1 MAFKMKGNPMDFIRS
16 QKLKANKTLSG
27 EYPNTSTDQRDG
39 DFSAINDL
47 EDRIGFI
54 ENNDIGDDGPTQ
66 NQKTTLRALKA
77 RLKKL
82 RT

>member
-16 QKLKANKTLSG
+16 QQIKANKTLPG
-27 EYPNTSTDQRDG
+27 ESAGTSTDQRDG

-47 EDRIGFI
+47 VHRIDHIED
-54 ENNDIGDDGPTQ
+54 NDIGDDGPTQ
-66 NQKTTLRALKA
+66 NQKATLRALKA

-82 RT
+82 RA